1 MSKLPDAVETAKRI
15 KKEFNE
21 HRILLKL
28 FFENI
33 LQTELFMD
41 QFNDKQLK
49 MINKLLKFPGDIS
62 PTMLVKLSEIM
73 KSIEDKN

>member
-1 MSKLPDAVETAKRI
+1 MSKLPDVVETAERI

-28 FFENI
+28 YFENI

-73 KSIEDKN
+73 KGNKDKN

>member
-1 MSKLPDAVETAKRI
+1 MSKLPDVVETAERI

-28 FFENI
+28 YFEII

>member
-1 MSKLPDAVETAKRI
+1 MSKLPDVVETAKRI

-28 FFENI
+28 YFENI

>member
-1 MSKLPDAVETAKRI
+1 MSKLPDVVETAERI

-28 FFENI
+28 YFENI

>member
-28 FFENI
+28 YFENI

>member
-1 MSKLPDAVETAKRI
+1 MSKLPDVVETAERI

-28 FFENI
+28 YFENI

-49 MINKLLKFPGDIS
+49 LINKLLNFPGDIS

>member
-28 FFENI
+28 YFENI

-49 MINKLLKFPGDIS
+49 LINKLLNFPGDIS

>member
-1 MSKLPDAVETAKRI
+1 MSKLPDVVETAERI

-28 FFENI
+28 YFENI

-62 PTMLVKLSEIM
+62 TTMLVKLSEIM

>member
-1 MSKLPDAVETAKRI
+1 MSKLPDVVETAERI

-28 FFENI
+28 YFENI

-49 MINKLLKFPGDIS
+49 MINKLLKFPGDVS

>member
-1 MSKLPDAVETAKRI
+1 MSKLPNVVETAERI

-28 FFENI
+28 YFENI

>member
-1 MSKLPDAVETAKRI
+1 MSKLPDVVETAERI

-21 HRILLKL
+21 PRILLKL
-28 FFENI
+28 YFENI

>member
-1 MSKLPDAVETAKRI
+1 MSKLPDVVETAERI

-28 FFENI
+28 YFENI

-49 MINKLLKFPGDIS
+49 LINKLLNFPGDIS

-73 KSIEDKN
+73 KKY